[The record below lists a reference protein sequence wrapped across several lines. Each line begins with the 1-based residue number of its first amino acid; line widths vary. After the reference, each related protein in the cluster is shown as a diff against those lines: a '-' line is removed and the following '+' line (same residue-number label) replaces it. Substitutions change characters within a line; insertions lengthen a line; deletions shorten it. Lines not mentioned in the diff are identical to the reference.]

1 MSPSTGDQDFEDDQF
16 TVQQVDH
23 LQVPR
28 LSLKASKSLPYCS
41 PPNLSKIT
49 PYEPPKSE
57 KLRHRPE
64 LLQVEFAEGNNEET
78 SDLEQDEET
87 QQSTVSTSPIKQ
99 QPKKNMKF
107 KQLLAR
113 FQISS
118 HPSEV
123 AKDDPLDWLESP
135 KAVLGKKFGG
145 AGLRASRSGRHC

>member
-99 QPKKNMKF
+99 QPKKNMKVSINVCSVLEGWGVLF
-107 KQLLAR
+107 HGDSLFPIEGAYVPWEFLV
-113 FQISS
+113 SS
-118 HPSEV
+118 
-123 AKDDPLDWLESP
+123 DLI
-135 KAVLGKKFGG
+135 GF
-145 AGLRASRSGRHC
+145 SGIGFSG

>member
-1 MSPSTGDQDFEDDQF
+1 MGPSTGDQDFEDDQF

-28 LSLKASKSLPYCS
+28 LSLKASKSLPYSS

-64 LLQVEFAEGNNEET
+64 LLQVEFAEGNNDGPT
-78 SDLEQDEET
+78 DIEQDEET
-87 QQSTVSTSPIKQ
+87 QQSTASTSPTKQ
-99 QPKKNMKF
+99 PPKKNMKF

-113 FQISS
+113 FQISPR
-118 HPSEV
+118 PSET

-135 KAVLGKKFGG
+135 EVVVGKKSGG
-145 AGLRASRSGRHC
+145 VGLRVSRSGRHC